1 METVI
6 SMKPDVII
14 DVGEMGETPESSEQR
29 RKVTESLWAKQRL
42 VSAVSTGGVHAVVD
56 EAFVVPGPR
65 VVDVAR
71 TMAAWFHAVTA
82 R

>member
-1 METVI
+1 
-6 SMKPDVII
+6 
-14 DVGEMGETPESSEQR
+14 MGETPESSELR

-42 VSAVSTGGVHAVVD
+42 VSAVQNRGVHAVVD

-65 VVDVAR
+65 VIDVAH
-71 TMAAWFHAVTA
+71 TMAAWFHGVTV